1 MSFSSEAKMAA
12 AIMPKSHKE
21 QKAML
26 YGMLLFGN
34 VFSES
39 DIMLMTE
46 TAEVS
51 DILCGLLLGVCDIMA
66 SPQAY
71 EKGGREVY
79 KIKIDDKSDLSR
91 LYEEFGAAGIDA
103 IDKSII
109 TDAHTETAFLRGV
122 FLSCGYINPPE
133 KSYRLDFTVRSGD
146 LAVDLA
152 VVLMKCVGEMP
163 KLSVRR
169 SNQIVY
175 FRDSNLI
182 VDFMNMIGLTSQ
194 AFEIMNSQI
203 ERDIRNNL
211 NRRTNF
217 DVANIG
223 KKTAAS
229 VTQIEAINAIIDRGD
244 FEKLPVNLRQ
254 TARLRL
260 DMPDASLEA
269 LGKAEVPPI
278 SKSQVSK
285 RLSQIVEMSKNK

>member
-79 KIKIDDKSDLSR
+79 KIKIDDKGDLSR
-91 LYEEFGAAGIDA
+91 IFEEFGAAGTDA

-109 TDAHTETAFLRGV
+109 SDSHTETAFLRGA

-244 FEKLPVNLRQ
+244 FEKLPINLRQ

-285 RLSQIVEMSKNK
+285 RLSQIVEISKNK